1 MLNVNV
7 FYCFFY
13 ILCCNDLTFLFVV
26 PRNWSSTIC
35 TELERC
41 CRLRGSGTRGR
52 DWHDRSNGVFG
63 RGRGF
68 PKPCGIWRKDYGHGA
83 ALHVFAFF
91 FAFWRLVQ
99 RSHPQEI
106 QLNLTAPQGVL
117 NVKRFVPGLN
127 SRLKSNRQIPSLAA
141 CSSLSGWIK
150 RCVNAVNG
158 FVFLM
163 AFGWF
168 WAFNVS
174 MALSFSLHFQTWS
187 WIPCKGWPIWAWW
200 RLQDGMLSLW
210 SVPDMLK
217 LCTAFGFHGMWV
229 AKWMLTLA
237 ERRLK
242 HSEPCLKMLPKQC
255 GDSWFGQSCD
265 HFARRGFMTISQFH
279 RIPSVFNAGSS
290 VAAFGWKLRL
300 VPVELGLAPVRRE
313 SWTDRSQL
321 MSI

>member
-1 MLNVNV
+1 MILR
-7 FYCFFY
+7 FYS
-13 ILCCNDLTFLFVV
+13 LCRGIGVV
-26 PRNWSSTIC
+26 PFVPSWSVAVASVGPGLGGETDM
-35 TELERC
+35 TGATGFLDVAEDSRSPAEYGERTTAMC
-41 CRLRGSGTRGR
+41 
-52 DWHDRSNGVFG
+52 
-63 RGRGF
+63 
-68 PKPCGIWRKDYGHGA
+68 A

-187 WIPCKGWPIWAWW
+187 WIPLQGLAHLSMMTATRWHAITLKCAWHVEALHSFW
-200 RLQDGMLSLW
+200 LSW
-210 SVPDMLK
+210 NVGRKVDADSRR
-217 LCTAFGFHGMWV
+217 TQIETQR
-229 AKWMLTLA
+229 TLFEDA
-237 ERRLK
+237 A
-242 HSEPCLKMLPKQC
+242 KQC